1 LYFILNYHTD
11 ESISQRRKSG
21 IVIVAEWDGEILA
34 TGSLVGAEITGV
46 FVRADL
52 QGKNLGSLV
61 MNRLESLATEN
72 GHKYVEL
79 SISLPSRGF
88 YEKRGYR
95 ITQPASIDMGMGQS
109 LDYWEGRKIFSMR

>member
-1 LYFILNYHTD
+1 M
-11 ESISQRRKSG
+11 
-21 IVIVAEWDGEILA
+21 IVAEWDGEILA